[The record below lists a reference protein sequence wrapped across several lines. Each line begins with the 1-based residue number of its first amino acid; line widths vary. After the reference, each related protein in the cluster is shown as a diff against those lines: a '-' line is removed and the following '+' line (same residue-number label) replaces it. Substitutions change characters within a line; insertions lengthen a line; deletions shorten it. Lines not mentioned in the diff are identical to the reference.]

1 MHIIKKSGIVWLGL
15 ILVLSACQAA
25 APVNTPA
32 VENRPTIEVVSTQP
46 VPTEKTTMGV
56 PATKESEPIPTEEPT
71 SLPTATEELSTATV
85 VAEETP
91 VKTTSGDFI
100 LIDHR
105 AVALFE
111 SIPIKKNKKARNTKL
126 IFSDRS
132 VGANISQG
140 LDCLA
145 LGASWASVPAN
156 CRRGYVDKSGTTW
169 TWKTF
174 TGADLANQQVPADIL
189 YDPDPVIY
197 DRSNWTFDIRM
208 GEWDQLIADF
218 VNQIVPQNLEANEIF
233 SFQFNYFS
241 VAAGSDITDPE
252 SGFFTDQPH
261 DGFYPNRERWDIS
274 DLEELEAQHPDKRF
288 FYWTTSLARSVGS
301 EESQIFNDQMRAY
314 AAANGKVLYDFADII
329 SHDPVNNQPCFDNR
343 DGVEYCSQNGDCENH
358 PDDGVDTPAICQD
371 YTTEIDGGH
380 LGSVASGKIRA
391 AKAFWVMVAVMNG
404 WDGLDQ
410 LK

>member
-1 MHIIKKSGIVWLGL
+1 MQIMKKLGFIWLGL
-15 ILVLSACQAA
+15 VLVLSACQAI
-25 APVNTPA
+25 TPTN
-32 VENRPTIEVVSTQP
+32 EDTPTMEVISTQSEIT
-46 VPTEKTTMGV
+46 VEPTMVVAT
-56 PATKESEPIPTEEPT
+56 TKESEPVPTEDPT
-71 SLPTATEELSTATV
+71 TLPTVTMEMNTATIV
-85 VAEETP
+85 VEKTPEEP
-91 VKTTSGDFI
+91 ISSEFI

-111 SIPIKKNKKARNTKL
+111 SIPPEYLEKARNTKL

-145 LGASWASVPAN
+145 LGTSWGSVPAN

-174 TGADLANQQVPADIL
+174 TSADLANQQVPSDIL

-218 VNQIVPQNLEANEIF
+218 VNQIVPQNLEKNEIF

-252 SGFFTDQPH
+252 TGFFIDQPH
-261 DGFYPNRERWDIS
+261 DGYYPNRERWDIS
-274 DLEELEAQHPDKRF
+274 DLEDLEVQYPDKRF

-301 EESQIFNDQMRAY
+301 EESQIFNDQMRDY

-329 SHDPVNNQPCFDNR
+329 SHDPDNNQPCFDNR

-358 PDDGVDTPAICQD
+358 PDDGVEIPAICQD

-410 LK
+410 LN